1 MKIRRRRFLT
11 HAAASAA
18 TGAVAALGVLGG
30 GAAHAQAQA
39 SERVLRRS
47 RGGNLTTLDP
57 HRPISAADMEIIA
70 DLFVGLTAVD
80 ARGEIVPGCARE
92 WRVSSDGLRW
102 EFTLQPNLFWSD
114 GRALVAEDFVG
125 SLRRLLAPETAALL
139 AYRYDAI
146 RGARELR
153 EGKGATVA
161 FGVAAPAADRVVI
174 DLVRPET
181 DLAKL
186 LAIAYVAPL
195 HAIAKL
201 GRDWAKPPAI
211 VVNGAYR
218 PIAWAQNGALVLEAN
233 PRRIG
238 NAPIV
243 SRVEWR
249 MGIDDATRLRA
260 FRAGELDVVQISD
273 GAQLAL
279 ARRELAATLHSQPFY
294 GGGWVGLN
302 LRRSALADLR
312 VRRAL
317 NLAIDREVL
326 CEKVRALGER
336 PTWSLV
342 PEAVR
347 DYPQH
352 AVPEEAA
359 WPRARRLAE
368 AQRLAREA
376 GLSGAQPRQL
386 VAIFSA
392 NTLTERTFL
401 ALGAMWAPLGVKVVA
416 RGMES
421 RAYNVAL
428 TAGEFD
434 LMDYGPFSAVQSAT
448 SFIGRFRSSS
458 FLNYSGYR
466 EADVDRGIDLAE
478 SQRDPQERARRY
490 VDVERR
496 LLQDLPVLP
505 LYSGVAHRLV
515 ASRVR
520 GWTSN
525 PGLALP
531 SQFLSLS

>member
-1 MKIRRRRFLT
+1 MKMRRRRFLAG
-11 HAAASAA
+11 AAAGAIAGVVGSAIA
-18 TGAVAALGVLGG
+18 MAQG
-30 GAAHAQAQA
+30 QAQGA
-39 SERVLRRS
+39 ERVLRRS

-80 ARGEIVPGCARE
+80 ARGAIVPGCARE

-102 EFTLQPNLFWSD
+102 EFKLQPNLFWSD

-153 EGKGATVA
+153 EGKGAPA
-161 FGVAAPAADRVVI
+161 ALGVTAPAADRVVI
-174 DLVRPET
+174 ELVRPET

-186 LAIAYVAPL
+186 LAIAYVAPM

-201 GRDWAKPPAI
+201 GRDWAKPPAM

-218 PIAWAQNGALVLEAN
+218 PISWAQNGTLVLEAN
-233 PRRIG
+233 PRRVG
-238 NAPIV
+238 ASPIV
-243 SRVEWR
+243 PRVEWR

-260 FRAGELDVVQISD
+260 FRAGELEVAQISD

-279 ARRELAATLHSQPFY
+279 ARRELGSALHSEPFY

-302 LRRSALADLR
+302 LRRAALADLR

-317 NLAIDREVL
+317 NLAVDREVL

-336 PTWSLV
+336 PTWSVV
-342 PEAVR
+342 PEAVA
-347 DYPQH
+347 DSPQH
-352 AVPEEAA
+352 AVPEEAG

-368 AQRLAREA
+368 AQKLARDA
-376 GLSGAQPRQL
+376 GLSSAQPREL

-392 NTLTERTFL
+392 NPLTERTFL

-421 RAYNVAL
+421 RAYNLAL
-428 TAGEFD
+428 NAGEFD

-466 EADVDRGIDLAE
+466 QPEVDRGIDAAE

-490 VDVERR
+490 VDVERQ

-515 ASRVR
+515 ATRVR

-525 PGLALP
+525 PGLSLP